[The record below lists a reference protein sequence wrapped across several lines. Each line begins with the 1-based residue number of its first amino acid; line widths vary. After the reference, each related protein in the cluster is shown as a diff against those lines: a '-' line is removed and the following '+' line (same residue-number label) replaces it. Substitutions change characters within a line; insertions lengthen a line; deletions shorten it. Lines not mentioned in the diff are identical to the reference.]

1 MNEKETWVKRLPK
14 IDTEISLVDMC
25 NNTIQTCNLMDNGEL
40 AVYKTIKA
48 HAESILLRTI
58 EQLDKVTNP
67 VNYNEHTSF
76 KSEDFEID
84 KETQK
89 WHNSI
94 AKVYKEEQRKRKI

>member
-1 MNEKETWVKRLPK
+1 MIDKETFVKRLPK
-14 IDTEISLVDMC
+14 IDTEISLIDMC
-25 NNTIQTCNLMDNGEL
+25 NNTIQTCNIMDNEEL

-76 KSEDFEID
+76 KNEDFEID

-94 AKVYKEEQRKRKI
+94 ARPYKEEQFKRRI